1 MMPAGPPPAMAQAV
15 VSVAEMGCSRVVG
28 AVAGFVEDPF
38 ELAQFGGGDGAHQL
52 LVGEQDRGLSAF
64 E

>member
-1 MMPAGPPPAMAQAV
+1 MAQAV